1 MNQKRHVIF
10 IEKENRLLELDIIS
24 ISDWEGFEKLAK
36 YLEIN
41 YQAEILESYDGPDA
55 RRWIFSIDGKK
66 IELIHSDGY
75 GNYFCSASIEGNTL
89 ISMIGKDLEKRLKDI
104 P

>member
-1 MNQKRHVIF
+1 MIKPVLYIHNNKNNDYRVVVNAIA
-10 IEKENRLLELDIIS
+10 
-24 ISDWEGFEKLAK
+24 DWEGFEKLAK